1 MRLKELLYKLGA
13 YNTWYDKDRDAEIF
27 IGVKKEHS
35 GEMEY
40 HKVTELKIDWEKNEL
55 FIQ

>member
-13 YNTWYDKDRDAEIF
+13 YNTWYDKDRNAEIF
-27 IGVKKEHS
+27 IGVKKES

-40 HKVTELKIDWEKNEL
+40 HKATELKIDWENNEL